1 MEPKLTSY
9 EIIRASH
16 RVGEIM
22 DITAH
27 FETRSEEIEQL
38 DKEALALLEAL
49 GTETPGKLEALRAV
63 CTHLDSEAKMLRE
76 EEKRLAGRRR
86 GRETAI
92 ERVRSYA
99 AGILSAR
106 RQAGMEPKIKTE
118 SGTFWLASST
128 RLEGPKSVDRWKE
141 AGWSRTEIKPDKV
154 AAKAAL
160 EDGAQVDGFELVSS
174 ESVRWR

>member
-9 EIIRASH
+9 DIVSAYH
-16 RVGEIM
+16 RIGEIM
-22 DITAH
+22 DIAAH
-27 FETRSEEIEQL
+27 FETRAEEVEQL
-38 DKEALALLEAL
+38 DEEALDLLEAL

-106 RQAGMEPKIKTE
+106 RLAGMEPKIKTE

-128 RLEGPKSVDRWKE
+128 RLEGPKSVDRWEE
-141 AGWSRTEIKPDKV
+141 AGWSRTEVKPDKI

-160 EDGAQVDGFELVSS
+160 EDGAQVDGFELVTS
-174 ESVRWR
+174 EAVRWR

>member
-1 MEPKLTSY
+1 METNLTSY
-9 EIIRASH
+9 DIVKAYH
-16 RVGEIM
+16 RIGEIM
-22 DITAH
+22 DAAAH

-63 CTHLDSEAKMLRE
+63 CTHLDSEVKMLRE

-141 AGWSRTEIKPDKV
+141 AGWSRTEIKPDKA

-160 EDGAQVDGFELVSS
+160 EGGAQVDGFELVSS